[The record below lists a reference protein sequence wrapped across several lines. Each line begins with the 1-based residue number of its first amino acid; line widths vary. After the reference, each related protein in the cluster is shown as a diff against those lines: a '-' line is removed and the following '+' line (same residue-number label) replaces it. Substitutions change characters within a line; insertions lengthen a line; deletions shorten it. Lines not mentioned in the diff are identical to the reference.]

1 MNPGHCLY
9 ILTTLPSTIYDIA
22 KAANVSIAT
31 VSRVFNNSG
40 TVRSTTRE
48 RVLTIAEKMGFHPHA
63 YAQGLA
69 SKRKNTILMLVPMM
83 SNYFFT
89 EILMG
94 AQQTL
99 SDSDTELTIFNI
111 NQELGAFQ
119 QVSQI
124 LKRRFADGYLLA
136 SLHLPENE
144 LESLQRFNV
153 PISLLDDYSPL
164 YDSVSFNN
172 DEGGFMATGYLI
184 RKGHRKI
191 AFISGRTS
199 SIPVSYR
206 IDGYKRAL
214 GEAGIGLDESLI
226 VSGDDMIRDGFTE
239 RAGYEA
245 MLKLLRRDDRPEA
258 VFCSS
263 DIKAIGAQK
272 AMREWNVRLPMIS
285 YDNLS
290 ISEYIGLTTIHQPMA
305 KMGFEA
311 TKVLLDRIDHAESKL
326 LNLVHQ
332 PELIIRESS
341 EV

>member
-1 MNPGHCLY
+1 MN
-9 ILTTLPSTIYDIA
+9 STIYDIA

-40 TVRSTTRE
+40 TVRESTRD
-48 RVLTIAEKMGFHPHA
+48 RVLKVADKMGFHPHA

-99 SDSDTELTIFNI
+99 SECDTELTIYNI
-111 NQELGAFQ
+111 NQELGTLS
-119 QVSQI
+119 QVKQI
-124 LKRRFADGYLLA
+124 LKRRLADGYILA
-136 SLHLPENE
+136 SLHLSEEE
-144 LESLQRFNV
+144 LEELSRFNV
-153 PISLLDDYSPL
+153 PLSLLDDFSPR

-172 DEGGFMATGYLI
+172 DQGGFMATDYLI
-184 RKGHRKI
+184 RKGYRTI
-191 AFISGRTS
+191 AFISGRRD

-206 IDGYKRAL
+206 IQGYKRAL
-214 GEAGIGLDESLI
+214 ENAGIPLDENQI
-226 VSGDDMIRDGFTE
+226 VSGESMLRDGFTE
-239 RAGYEA
+239 QAGYEA
-245 MLKLLRRDDRPEA
+245 MQTLLNREERPDA

-263 DIKAIGAQK
+263 DIKAIGAMK
-272 AMREWNVRLPMIS
+272 ALRERSVSLPLVS

-290 ISEYIGLTTIHQPMA
+290 ISEFIGLTTIHQPMA
-305 KMGFEA
+305 EMGFEA
-311 TKVLLDRIDHAESKL
+311 TKVLLQRIDQSGKDTL
-326 LNLVHQ
+326 DLVYQ